1 MPEDDDL
8 KDDKA
13 DEIED
18 DQQDEDDDSGDE
30 GDDKGKPKGS
40 DSELAR
46 VRREAA
52 GYRRKLREAEKNGSA
67 AEQNAL
73 KKIMAALGMGD
84 DGEPDPEKLKA
95 QTKRQADELR
105 ESKVELAVYRS
116 ASRAGGDPDALLD
129 SRGFLAAVSDLD
141 PTDADFDTQV
151 VDAIKSAVKKNPK
164 LSKAQ
169 VAGSSGGEHRGGP
182 GGSGGGNG
190 GGEESADEAYQR
202 VLSRRAKK

>member
-18 DQQDEDDDSGDE
+18 DQQDENEDDGQE
-30 GDDKGKPKGS
+30 DDGKGKPKGS

-46 VRREAA
+46 ARREAA

-84 DGEPDPEKLKA
+84 DGEPDPAKLQE
-95 QTKRQADELR
+95 QTKRQQAELR
-105 ESKVELAVYRS
+105 QSKVELAVYRS
-116 ASRAGGDPDALLD
+116 ASRAGGDPDTLLD
-129 SRGFLAAVSDLD
+129 SRAFLTLVSELD
-141 PTDADFDTQV
+141 PADADFDTQV
-151 VDAIKSAVKKNPK
+151 VDAIKSAVKKNPR
-164 LSKAQ
+164 LGKAQ

-182 GGSGGGNG
+182 GGSGGSG

-202 VLSRRAKK
+202 VLSRRARK